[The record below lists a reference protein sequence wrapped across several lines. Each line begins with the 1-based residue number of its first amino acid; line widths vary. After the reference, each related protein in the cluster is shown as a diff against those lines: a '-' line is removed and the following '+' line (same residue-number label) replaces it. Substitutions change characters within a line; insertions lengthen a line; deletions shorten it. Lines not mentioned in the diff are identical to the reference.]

1 MVDGSSIVG
10 EGSAWRGAPSTWG
23 VPEGGTGCW
32 WPQGCSKKYCVYMSY
47 VPLRKDETGTSQKC
61 RLGSFSGAA
70 AMGWDLC
77 DALGTFGPSPNLVK
91 QGRVLEGAA

>member
-1 MVDGSSIVG
+1 
-10 EGSAWRGAPSTWG
+10 
-23 VPEGGTGCW
+23 
-32 WPQGCSKKYCVYMSY
+32 MSY

-91 QGRVLEGAA
+91 QGRVLEDAA

>member
-1 MVDGSSIVG
+1 MKAQPGEVPQAPGGCLRVALAVG
-10 EGSAWRGAPSTWG
+10 GLRDA
-23 VPEGGTGCW
+23 
-32 WPQGCSKKYCVYMSY
+32 QKKCCVYMSY